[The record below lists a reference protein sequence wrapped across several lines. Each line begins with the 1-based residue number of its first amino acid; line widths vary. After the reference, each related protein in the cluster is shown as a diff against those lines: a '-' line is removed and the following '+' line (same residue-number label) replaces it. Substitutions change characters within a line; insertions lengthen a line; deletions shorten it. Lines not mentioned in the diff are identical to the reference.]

1 MIIKIEKSPLKNKRF
16 RVYLNNG
23 RKFDFGLKDG

>member
-1 MIIKIEKSPLKNKRF
+1 MIIKIENSPLKNKRF

-23 RKFDFGLKDG
+23 SYFDFGLKDG

>member
-1 MIIKIEKSPLKNKRF
+1 MIIKIENSPLKNKRF
-16 RVYLNNG
+16 RVIMNDN